1 MGSPFLNFFQK
12 DNDDIG
18 SLVRSGMPVG
28 GMYEIPSSVPA
39 NTWTR
44 LLWAFD
50 ATKQAARNQLVI
62 PALRADII
70 SVMGSKLRIFGTG
83 ATDYIVTQ
91 YDAGAN
97 LVTLDREIDNYDA
110 LSNSIGVIVYPYMLL
125 PLTLNYLNSSTDA
138 IDIGITSD
146 AESATPDA
154 TTITKMA
161 TLSAGDILFLPISEI
176 YRVFFRLP
184 TITSNVTN
192 TLSWGEHAILTG

>member
-18 SLVRSGMPVG
+18 SLVRNGMPVG
-28 GMYEIPSSVPA
+28 GLYDIPSSVQA

-50 ATKQAARNQLVI
+50 ATKQAARDQLVI
-62 PALRADII
+62 PTLRADII
-70 SVMGSKLRIFGTG
+70 SVMGSKLRIFGTD
-83 ATDYIVTQ
+83 ATDYIVVQ

-97 LVTLDREIDNYDA
+97 LITLDREIENYDV
-110 LSNSIGVIVYPYMLL
+110 LTNSISVIVYPYMLL
-125 PLTLNYLNSSTDA
+125 PLTLNYLNSSTDD

-146 AESATPDA
+146 DESATPAA
-154 TTITKMA
+154 TTITKIA
-161 TLSAGDILFLPISEI
+161 TLGAGDILFLPISEI

-192 TLSWGEHAILTG
+192 ILSWGEHAILAG